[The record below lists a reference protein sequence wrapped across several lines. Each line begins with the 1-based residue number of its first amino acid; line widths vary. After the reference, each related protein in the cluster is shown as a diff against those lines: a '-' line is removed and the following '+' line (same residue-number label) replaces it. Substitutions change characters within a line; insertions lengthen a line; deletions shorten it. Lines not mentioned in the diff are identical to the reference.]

1 MIKDE
6 RLKQAIL
13 DFYWEDDFTKVEKI
27 RDSVISIFDE
37 YPNADSIYRKV
48 FADSM
53 NSLIDKL
60 KKQEGRNDMLDE
72 RISILGAIYSFYIQV
87 IDVKDIGI

>member
-37 YPNADSIYRKV
+37 YPSADSIYRKV

-87 IDVKDIGI
+87 IDVKI

>member
-13 DFYWEDDFTKVEKI
+13 DFYWEDDFAKVEKI
-27 RDSVISIFDE
+27 RDGVISIFDE
-37 YPNADSIYRKV
+37 YPDADSIYRGV

-60 KKQEGRNDMLDE
+60 KKQEGRNEMLDE

-87 IDVKDIGI
+87 IDVKI